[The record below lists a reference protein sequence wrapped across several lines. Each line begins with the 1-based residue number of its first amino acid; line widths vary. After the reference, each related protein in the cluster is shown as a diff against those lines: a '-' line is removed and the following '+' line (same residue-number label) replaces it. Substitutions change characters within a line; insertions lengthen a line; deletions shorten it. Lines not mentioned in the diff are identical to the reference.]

1 MKLFAF
7 VTVFF
12 ILISIVSVSA
22 IEDNNYFSVSENG
35 TYSCIFLNLPQDLD
49 INRVDEPL
57 VSKILSDR
65 EKSPWIDIT
74 DNEVLI
80 NPGMLTRTPVC
91 FYHEGQREGSYSF
104 YELNVSSDYL
114 GVNKGVKGGICI
126 TKYEDMDESDNASAT
141 TNICDLL
148 NSQADIFDA
157 QFRYPFIEAR
167 PGEVI
172 KNSVYVTSYAKIRI
186 SFSMETDMDNDLSQW
201 TETADPRSPMNSKS
215 FSIKAPDYEGTYN
228 MILRAEI
235 VGCGL
240 DLCRSTTIG
249 RVKVSENA
257 TRTGFVANVVPKN
270 LNIKDASNVSLKLL
284 ITNYEEEM
292 DFSISVSSEPGMKM
306 TPETKSIIIKQN
318 SFASVDFVAEPTAG
332 SDTLYEISFNVL
344 SENNEEHAATAYISF
359 GELLTDAKREAEQI
373 INDARENGDKETET
387 FVLERLNEWEEEREN
402 YDYGEELGSY
412 EDFKKSLDEAKKG
425 NIPDKNTGV
434 DKPLNKTTKGNDSP
448 PPEPAEFNWLIVII
462 PLIIIIAIVAFFI
475 YKRTQ
480 NISEKYEYPGF
491 DEKGFD
497 DGDV

>member
-1 MKLFAF
+1 MKLSVF
-7 VTVFF
+7 VSVFF
-12 ILISIVSVSA
+12 ILLSALSVSA

-49 INRVDEPL
+49 VNRIEEPL
-57 VSKILSDR
+57 TSQILSDKD
-65 EKSPWIDIT
+65 KSPWIDIT

-114 GVNKGVKGGICI
+114 GVNKDVKGGICI
-126 TKYEDMDESDNASAT
+126 TKYEDIDESDNVSET

-148 NSQADIFDA
+148 NNHADIFDA

-172 KNSVYVTSYAKIRI
+172 KNSVYVTSYAKISV
-186 SFSMETDMDNDLSQW
+186 SFSMETDMDNDLNQW
-201 TETADPRSPMNSKS
+201 TETADPGNPMTSKS
-215 FSIKAPDYEGTYN
+215 FSVKAPDYEGTYN

-249 RVKVSENA
+249 RVKVSQNA
-257 TRTGFVANVVPKN
+257 TRTGFVANIVPKN

-306 TPETKSIIIKQN
+306 TPESKTIRIEQN
-318 SFASVDFVAEPTAG
+318 SFASVDFVAEPISG
-332 SDTLYEISFNVL
+332 RDTLYEITFNVL
-344 SENNEEHAATAYISF
+344 SEDNEEHTATAYISF
-359 GELLTDAKREAEQI
+359 GELLTDARREAEQI
-373 INDARENGDKETET
+373 LEDARQNGDTETET
-387 FVLERLNEWEEEREN
+387 FVLERLSDWEEEREN

-412 EDFKKSLDEAKKG
+412 EDFKKSLEEAKKG
-425 NIPDKNTGV
+425 NINNNAGSETSKNNGTSTG
-434 DKPLNKTTKGNDSP
+434 DGQH
-448 PPEPAEFNWLIVII
+448 EPSQTDAGDFNWLIVII
-462 PLIIIIAIVAFFI
+462 PLIIIIAVVAFFI
-475 YKRTQ
+475 YRKTQ

-491 DEKGFD
+491 DEENFED
-497 DGDV
+497 